1 MFTSMDTPMTDSA
14 DFILER
20 IDKVLELRDVGRAK
34 HYKDIQNGLWTE
46 PVTVGRSAFWPLR
59 ENLLLQRARIA
70 GASEEQ
76 IKQLVRQLHAERK
89 TFMPDIGAPT
99 PQGAPA

>member
-1 MFTSMDTPMTDSA
+1 MTDSA

-34 HYKDIQNGLWTE
+34 HYKDIDSGLWTRA
-46 PVTVGRSAFWPLR
+46 VKVGRSSYWPLR

-70 GASEEQ
+70 GCSDEQ
-76 IKQLVRQLHAERK
+76 IKQLVKQLHAERA
-89 TFMPDIGAPT
+89 TFMPDIRA